1 MSQFESHRDETQE
14 GDQAD
19 RAEDLAAER
28 DVSGTARAPGVADQ
42 TRSSDLVADLTL
54 AQGVTYTPGGLRVLR
69 TGYVF
74 RLNETVRGNLEGE
87 YVTINDTGGVYSDG
101 SSVSTENS
109 FKLGPGGRYLVFADR
124 VGDDLWLRQVLEI
137 HGDGEVVADAA
148 GRILVGIR
156 EGVPIAE
163 PQPSYEPLRYVR
175 ALRSSPEPMEGPPD
189 EASVPLPEPPEAR
202 AAETARQVPMNVQA
216 LVRYLRAAESQ
227 ASRPEDV
234 QPTARGDGDSP
245 DAAPSARQPPDGNEE
260 GSRGS
265 EPGAVS
271 EGPAARAVLQGSHI
285 TAFQSHFHFMP
296 DDNNWAWTS
305 HCRGSWNTLVN
316 NNLGLFAYKINTSNN
331 QPIRNRLPEAD
342 NNQNNVGVLSNDQM
356 TSGGYDTWN
365 VLGANGVC
373 YTWVDSNNRV
383 RETDILMNPAIAG
396 NEAQFRK
403 SLTHEFGHALTL
415 NHETARMALLYPG
428 TFRQPPNYASLWYSR
443 RDDHRGVLAVLEWV
457 NANIAAGSWNIAQFT
472 DMATWSQAHDNPGTA
487 GNLTM
492 TRLSTETINR
502 GETVTVR
509 FVHIENRGNVAAQN
523 VRLKFYLSTNETI
536 SSNDH
541 EIGSFTWTTF
551 TSWWSGSLNVQVPNS
566 VPRGQYFLGWI
577 VTTDSAER
585 SSSNNTAIL
594 MRDHN
599 AGFAKVRVT
608 VN

>member
-1 MSQFESHRDETQE
+1 M
-14 GDQAD
+14 
-19 RAEDLAAER
+19 
-28 DVSGTARAPGVADQ
+28 
-42 TRSSDLVADLTL
+42 
-54 AQGVTYTPGGLRVLR
+54 
-69 TGYVF
+69 
-74 RLNETVRGNLEGE
+74 
-87 YVTINDTGGVYSDG
+87 
-101 SSVSTENS
+101 
-109 FKLGPGGRYLVFADR
+109 
-124 VGDDLWLRQVLEI
+124 
-137 HGDGEVVADAA
+137 
-148 GRILVGIR
+148 
-156 EGVPIAE
+156 
-163 PQPSYEPLRYVR
+163 
-175 ALRSSPEPMEGPPD
+175 
-189 EASVPLPEPPEAR
+189 
-202 AAETARQVPMNVQA
+202 
-216 LVRYLRAAESQ
+216 
-227 ASRPEDV
+227 
-234 QPTARGDGDSP
+234 
-245 DAAPSARQPPDGNEE
+245 
-260 GSRGS
+260 
-265 EPGAVS
+265 S
-271 EGPAARAVLQGSHI
+271 EGPAARAVLSGSHV

-316 NNLGLFAYKINTSNN
+316 NNLGLFAYKITTADN

-342 NNQNNVGVLSNDQM
+342 NNQNNVGVLSNAQM
-356 TSGGYDTWN
+356 TSGGYDTWD
-365 VLGANGVC
+365 VLSANGVC
-373 YTWVDSNNRV
+373 YTWVDNNNRV

-415 NHETARMALLYPG
+415 GHETARMALLYPG

-443 RDDHRGVLAVLEWV
+443 RDDHRGVLTMLEWV
-457 NANIAAGSWNIAQFT
+457 NANIAAGSWDIAQFT

-487 GNLTM
+487 GNLVM
-492 TRLSTETINR
+492 TRLSTETVNP
-502 GETVTVR
+502 GDTVTVQ
-509 FVHIENRGNVAAQN
+509 FVHLENRGNVAAQN

-536 SSNDH
+536 SSSDH